1 IVLDIVNQPGLMR
14 LEFEVIILLLKLNH
28 FAIRGIEGAVGQT
41 ISLSQKGL
49 FLEGIKTPVKFLV
62 KMSLGIK
69 LGKDF
74 LDDFFM
80 ARFRG
85 ADEIVIG
92 QIESCSKGLPERR
105 QFIAVNLGGLDRK
118 ST

>member
-1 IVLDIVNQPGLMR
+1 MAFDVVNQPGLMR

-28 FAIRGIEGAVGQT
+28 FAIRGIEAAVGQT

-49 FLEGIKTPVKFLV
+49 FLERIKASVKLLV

-69 LGKDF
+69 LGEDF
-74 LDDFFM
+74 LDDFFV
-80 ARFRG
+80 ARFGG

-92 QIESCSKGLPERR
+92 QIEFCSKGPPERR
-105 QFIAVNLGGLDRK
+105 
-118 ST
+118 